1 MSKSNDLDELADK
14 LHSATIHLLRILRQ
28 EDAISGIGPAQLSA
42 LSVIVFVGPQSLNQL
57 ATVEEVKPPTM
68 SRIIDAMLSNGL
80 VRRETNLK
88 DRRSVIISAT
98 SKGVKLMREAR
109 RRRVK
114 RLSEILKSL
123 KKVELENL
131 GETVEILSN
140 IFGGTH

>member
-1 MSKSNDLDELADK
+1 M
-14 LHSATIHLLRILRQ
+14 
-28 EDAISGIGPAQLSA
+28 
-42 LSVIVFVGPQSLNQL
+42 
-57 ATVEEVKPPTM
+57 KPPTM

-98 SKGVKLMREAR
+98 NKGVKLTREAR